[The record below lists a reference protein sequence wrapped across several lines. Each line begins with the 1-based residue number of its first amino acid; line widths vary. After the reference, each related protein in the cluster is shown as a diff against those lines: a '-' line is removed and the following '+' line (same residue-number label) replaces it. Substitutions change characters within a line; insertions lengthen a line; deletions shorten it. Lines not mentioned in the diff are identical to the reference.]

1 MDEFGFIGQY
11 FAPLAGPEGLGLLD
25 DAACFTPAPGF
36 DLVITKDT
44 MVEGVHFPNGFYGE
58 NVAGKLMCANLS
70 DLAAKGAEPL
80 GYFLSLAW
88 PDHLDM
94 EAFTSAGRNFAVG
107 LEAIQ
112 DRFGLTLWG
121 GDTVK
126 TPGPFVATATLI
138 GQVRTGRMSKRSG
151 AQYGHDVWVTGTIG
165 DAYLSLENY
174 LGNFGKDTPDPE
186 AIRKWDKAYWR
197 PVPRLNMA
205 DLLMDAAS
213 ASVDIS
219 DGLIAD
225 IGHIARA
232 SHVRMDIT
240 LNEIPLSR
248 EVRNWVMGADSLS
261 RLMCLAAGGDDYEVA
276 FTAAPEKREEIE
288 EASKIMR
295 LPITRIGVCEPGHGV
310 VCRDALGHEID
321 LEEAGYKHF

>member
-1 MDEFGFIGQY
+1 MACRGLWRRLSQIVDEFGFIGQY

-58 NVAGKLMCANLS
+58 NVAGKLLRANLS

-88 PDHLDM
+88 PDHLDIDGFM
-94 EAFTSAGRNFAVG
+94 SAGRNFAAG

-126 TPGPFVATATLI
+126 TFGPFVATATLI

-151 AQYGHDVWVTGTIG
+151 AQYDHDVWVSGTIG
-165 DAYLSLENY
+165 DAYLSLEN
-174 LGNFGKDTPDPE
+174 
-186 AIRKWDKAYWR
+186 
-197 PVPRLNMA
+197 
-205 DLLMDAAS
+205 
-213 ASVDIS
+213 
-219 DGLIAD
+219 
-225 IGHIARA
+225 
-232 SHVRMDIT
+232 
-240 LNEIPLSR
+240 
-248 EVRNWVMGADSLS
+248 
-261 RLMCLAAGGDDYEVA
+261 
-276 FTAAPEKREEIE
+276 
-288 EASKIMR
+288 
-295 LPITRIGVCEPGHGV
+295 
-310 VCRDALGHEID
+310 
-321 LEEAGYKHF
+321 